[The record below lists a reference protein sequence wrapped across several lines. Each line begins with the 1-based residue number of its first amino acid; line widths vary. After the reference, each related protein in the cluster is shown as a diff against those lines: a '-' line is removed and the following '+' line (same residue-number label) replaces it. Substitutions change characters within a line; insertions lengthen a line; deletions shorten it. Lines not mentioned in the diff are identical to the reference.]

1 MRLPTNN
8 NNQRVKKLIY
18 HFNNWGFNYPLF
30 LYIYKMLK
38 NLKDGEKF
46 PADFWNYNINP
57 ITGYYIQ
64 PQLRKE
70 HNDRTA
76 KKYAK
81 PPQGI

>member
-1 MRLPTNN
+1 
-8 NNQRVKKLIY
+8 
-18 HFNNWGFNYPLF
+18 
-30 LYIYKMLK
+30 MLK

-46 PADFWNYNINP
+46 PKDFWNYNINP

-81 PPQGI
+81 TPQGI